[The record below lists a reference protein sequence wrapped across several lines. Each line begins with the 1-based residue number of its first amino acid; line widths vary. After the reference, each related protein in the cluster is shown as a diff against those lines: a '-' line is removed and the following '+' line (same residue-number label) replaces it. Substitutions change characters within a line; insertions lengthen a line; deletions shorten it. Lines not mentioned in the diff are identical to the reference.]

1 MSSSSASKQSQQQEH
16 QVQQKSSQDEFQ
28 NKMERLLELV
38 TNRSQGRVNDD
49 LVEDAVSSLLQQ
61 SGGGSSATTPESKSI
76 AVSNGNAAG
85 PDGGS
90 VANTANVANVVN
102 RQAQKRTNVA
112 AAVHEDAIIEDEDD
126 YDNFDGTPQEDP
138 KNHPKKDVA
147 DVPSV
152 SSTTRNNNNTNTT
165 NNNNNNNHQI
175 QPQWTGRKITISEI
189 ESQEKILRQNLKQNQ
204 RKLLKKQPK
213 NKKLTKQ
220 IQQQLTNEMNET
232 WNKLEDI
239 PLGRIGAKM
248 MVTFGDN
255 VHTNPNALRAA
266 LHGTRQCLQ
275 NAIKDARA
283 LRRKMKEDYNRA
295 KVMVN
300 LHKAKKKERTL
311 LGSEEAEVPLSGN
324 VDPNMLFKAIDGYD
338 KITFEPKCG
347 FDDTQL
353 EKLFPEEMNAYWRWR
368 KMHKSYTDSKED
380 GEVSKQQHKEEG
392 QVEQGEQYKPKN
404 TSTNESDDEVDNEEQ
419 QQQQQQ
425 HSNSN
430 QSNSKTQTKC
440 KNRKGEWGGHLNDR
454 MAQFDARTERMKEEW
469 YMAFSVV
476 RQGSF
481 LSKSYNSAD
490 QREWEKARKTKGN
503 VGKRKSTWENLPASY
518 VQFLHWIGFDHQSAI
533 PPPNGETT
541 ESLAFLGYDF
551 MGKIIEKAIFL
562 RCLEQLMA
570 KRGQQ
575 GNNKQDDTII
585 LELERGEQLTKKDI
599 DRALNDS
606 TVGAKPLY
614 NAANSVLGNGSAVQL
629 YFGPGFEDRIE
640 MELEQL
646 SPCLFPFYLISFNI
660 LLYEIQL
667 NAFYS

>member
-1 MSSSSASKQSQQQEH
+1 MSSSSSTSKQSPHQAQQQ
-16 QVQQKSSQDEFQ
+16 QPSKDEFQ
-28 NKMERLLELV
+28 NKMERLLQLV

-61 SGGGSSATTPESKSI
+61 SAAGAT
-76 AVSNGNAAG
+76 GNAGSTTKAKSVAASASDMNSNTRG
-85 PDGGS
+85 EGS
-90 VANTANVANVVN
+90 VVAN
-102 RQAQKRTNVA
+102 QQTQKRTKNNNVA
-112 AAVHEDAIIEDEDD
+112 AVRVHEDAIIEDEDD
-126 YDNFDGTPQEDP
+126 YDNFDIPQ
-138 KNHPKKDVA
+138 KGKDA
-147 DVPSV
+147 TNTS
-152 SSTTRNNNNTNTT
+152 SSTTTSNNNQNQNQ
-165 NNNNNNNHQI
+165 H
-175 QPQWTGRKITISEI
+175 PQWTGRKITISEI
-189 ESQEKILRQNLKQNQ
+189 EAQEKILRQNLAQNQ
-204 RKLLKKQPK
+204 RKLLTKQPK

-255 VHTNPNALRAA
+255 IHTNPNALTSA

-300 LHKAKKKERTL
+300 LHKAKKKERSV
-311 LGSEEAEVPLSGN
+311 LGNDEAEVPLSGN

-380 GEVSKQQHKEEG
+380 GAVSKQQQKQGEQEG
-392 QVEQGEQYKPKN
+392 QGEQGEQREEHQQKN
-404 TSTNESDDEVDNEEQ
+404 ISTNESDDELDTMEKQ
-419 QQQQQQ
+419 QQQN
-425 HSNSN
+425 SNSN
-430 QSNSKTQTKC
+430 QSNSKTQTKN
-440 KNRKGEWGGHLNDR
+440 KKRNDEWGGHLTDR

-469 YMAFSVV
+469 YMTFSVV

-481 LSKSYNSAD
+481 LSKSYNSTD
-490 QREWEKARKTKGN
+490 EREWEKARKVKGN

-533 PPPNGETT
+533 PPPNAETT
-541 ESLAFLGYDF
+541 EALAFLGYDF

-562 RCLEQLMA
+562 RCLEQRMA
-570 KRGQQ
+570 KR
-575 GNNKQDDTII
+575 KEQDNSKHDDRII
-585 LELERGEQLTKKDI
+585 LELERGEQLSKEDI

-606 TVGAKPLY
+606 TIGAKPLY
-614 NAANSVLGNGSAVQL
+614 FAANSVLEKGSAVQL

-646 SPCLFPFYLISFNI
+646 SLYLFTCSLIYYYNRINSTCF
-660 LLYEIQL
+660 
-667 NAFYS
+667 S